1 MQVMGTARIL
11 QNSNGSAELMPKKMN
26 QKKTKSIQAKVK
38 KIDALN
44 GTAPKKRLSPKKM
57 DSKIILPSGYDH
69 ILENIKDLI
78 KTAQLKAL
86 LVVNQTLISVYRDIG
101 RTIYDQ
107 QKSAAWGDAVVEQL
121 ATDLQNSFPGMR
133 GFSARNLWRMR
144 DFHLSYHLNE
154 KLSSLLTEI
163 SWTHHLVILG
173 KCKDPLEREFY
184 IRMSKRNG
192 WTYRVLM
199 NQIDNK
205 TYEKM
210 MTTQT
215 NFDKNLPKK
224 MRPEAKLA
232 MKDEYS
238 FGFLEL
244 ADEHTES
251 ELERAILSRVEDF
264 LREVGSIYSFM
275 GSQYR
280 LEVGDQEFFIDILL
294 FHRKLRSLVAIE
306 LKVGAFVPEF
316 IGKMQFYLSV
326 LDDTVRL
333 EGENPSIGIIMCKDK
348 NRTIVEYALKDANKP
363 INVASYHMVKKLP
376 KELINELPSP
386 DQIAKLL
393 EHLD

>member
-1 MQVMGTARIL
+1 
-11 QNSNGSAELMPKKMN
+11 
-26 QKKTKSIQAKVK
+26 
-38 KIDALN
+38 
-44 GTAPKKRLSPKKM
+44 
-57 DSKIILPSGYDH
+57 
-69 ILENIKDLI
+69 
-78 KTAQLKAL
+78 
-86 LVVNQTLISVYRDIG
+86 
-101 RTIYDQ
+101 
-107 QKSAAWGDAVVEQL
+107 
-121 ATDLQNSFPGMR
+121 MR
-133 GFSARNLWRMR
+133 GFSSRNLWNMR
-144 DFHLSYHLNE
+144 DFYLSYANNP
-154 KLSSLLTEI
+154 KLQAMTAEI
-163 SWTHHLVILG
+163 SWTHHIVVLS
-173 KCKDPLEREFY
+173 KCKDILEREFY

-199 NQIDNK
+199 NQISNK
-205 TYEKM
+205 TYEKIM
-210 MTTQT
+210 ASQT
-215 NFDKNLPKK
+215 NFDKNLSEK

-244 ADEHTES
+244 SDEHTEY

-264 LREVGSIYSFM
+264 LREIGNVYSFM

-280 LEVGDQEFFIDILL
+280 LEVGDQEFFVDILL

-306 LKVGAFVPEF
+306 LKIGAFIPEF

-348 NRTIVEYALKDANKP
+348 NRTIVEYALKDATKP

-376 KELINELPSP
+376 KELRNELPSP

-393 EHLD
+393 EHLN